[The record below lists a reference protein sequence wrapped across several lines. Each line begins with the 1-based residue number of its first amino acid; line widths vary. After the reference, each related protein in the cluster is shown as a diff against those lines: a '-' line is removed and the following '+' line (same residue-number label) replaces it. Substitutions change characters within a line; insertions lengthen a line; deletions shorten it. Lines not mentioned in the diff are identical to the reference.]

1 MARPQYYRFFTA
13 DYLRDAAHL
22 SLLEHG
28 AYRRLIDIYM
38 TTGEPLPFDLQRL
51 YRLLHATSKEEQQ
64 AVQVVVDEFFHMEG
78 QLLRHNRCDREI
90 CWQNATTAQAKAAIA
105 KRWNREEENQA
116 LANARISDVN
126 RTLYKPELE
135 SKRKKKT
142 PLTPLTIP
150 EWLPQESLL
159 AFREHRAKLR
169 RPMTDHA
176 QRLLIRKLAT
186 LRASGMDPVKLIDI
200 AIEHGWMTVYKS
212 REQAEES
219 GNETLRKLGLR
230 L

>member
-1 MARPQYYRFFTA
+1 MPRPQYYRFFIA

-28 AYRRLIDIYM
+28 VYRRLIDLYM
-38 TTGEPLPFDLQRL
+38 TTGEPLLFDLQRICW
-51 YRLLHATSKEEQQ
+51 LLHASSKEEQQ
-64 AVQVVVDEFFHMEG
+64 AVQLVVEEFFHMEG
-78 QLLRHNRCDREI
+78 SLLHHSRCDREI
-90 CWQNATTAQAKAAIA
+90 AWQDATSVQAKAAIA
-105 KRWNREEENQA
+105 RRWARYEENQA
-116 LANARISDVN
+116 LANARISDVE
-126 RTLYKPELE
+126 RTLYKPEHRE
-135 SKRKKKT
+135 ERKEI
-142 PLTPLTIP
+142 PPTPLTIP
-150 EWLPQESLL
+150 EWLPESSLR

-176 QRLLIRKLAT
+176 LRLLINKLAA
-186 LRASGMDPVKLIDI
+186 LRASGMDPVKLIDT

-212 REQAEES
+212 KEQAQES